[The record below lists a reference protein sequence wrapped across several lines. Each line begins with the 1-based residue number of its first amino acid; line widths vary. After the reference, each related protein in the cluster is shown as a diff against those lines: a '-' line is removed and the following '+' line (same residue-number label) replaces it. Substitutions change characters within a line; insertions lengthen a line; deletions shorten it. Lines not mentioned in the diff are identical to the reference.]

1 MKWLAVTTITNVIS
15 NGYSS
20 HSTRTARCL
29 VKRASGHA
37 IISANATCI
46 DGTAAYG
53 LNSAVAVALVCETCT
68 PVKSD
73 TLSMKPHSGMKR
85 GGAVGNTM

>member
-1 MKWLAVTTITNVIS
+1 MKWLAVTTITNAIR

-20 HSTRTARCL
+20 HSTLTSACRESS
-29 VKRASGHA
+29 ASGQPT
-37 IISANATCI
+37 ISANATCI

-53 LNSAVAVALVCETCT
+53 LNSALAAALACETLTC
-68 PVKSD
+68 VKSE

-85 GGAVGNTM
+85 GGAVGNTA